1 MLALSSMPL
10 RLPAVFAAA
19 LWVGAGAPAFAE
31 SEPAHPMID
40 FRRLAP
46 LESLQELELDELKA
60 RRAAY
65 AAQLDAAVAPT
76 AELEGQ
82 LLTALLA
89 YDDERVRIVELIPQL
104 IVLYEL
110 DAEFAEDLM
119 NFRDTMS
126 RIVAELKP
134 NVTTLQSYK
143 PYDFRMGVS
152 FVALMTIMQEQQA
165 VRERMLRDQED
176 PETLLGRYYQQLRSH
191 YQAVEEARGQ
201 LEQGYR
207 VEDVKDRVERIDAE
221 LKRRQPS

>member
-1 MLALSSMPL
+1 MPFRLSFILA
-10 RLPAVFAAA
+10 AV

-31 SEPAHPMID
+31 SEPSHPMID

-65 AAQLDAAVAPT
+65 AAQLDEAIAPT
-76 AELEGQ
+76 AELEGG
-82 LLTALLA
+82 LLAALLA

-104 IVLYEL
+104 IELYEL

-134 NVTTLQSYK
+134 NVTNLQSYK

-152 FVALMTIMQEQQA
+152 FAALMTIMQKQQA

-176 PETLLGRYYQQLRSH
+176 PDTLLGQYYRQLRSH
-191 YQAVEEARGQ
+191 YQEVEEARGK
-201 LEQGYR
+201 LEQGYKAQDIK
-207 VEDVKDRVERIDAE
+207 EQVERIDAE
-221 LKRRQPS
+221 LQRRRPS